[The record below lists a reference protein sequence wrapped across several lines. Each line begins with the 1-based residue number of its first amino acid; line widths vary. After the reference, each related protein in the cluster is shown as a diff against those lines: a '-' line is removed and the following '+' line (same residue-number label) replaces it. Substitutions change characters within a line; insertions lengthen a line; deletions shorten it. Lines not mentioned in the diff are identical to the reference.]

1 MNVFL
6 FLLNVKRMLEN
17 KHNRIQLAP
26 QKLLKR
32 SIWAHKIDKKS
43 MAITLRKKK
52 KSQQILIL

>member
-1 MNVFL
+1 
-6 FLLNVKRMLEN
+6 MLEN

-52 KSQQILIL
+52 KKHSKF